1 MPLRGM
7 LSSPLARLGRL
18 ALLVL
23 VAAPLPSSA
32 AAQEDSSR
40 AALGEMKQPAA
51 VSEKGGR
58 TDAGAAR
65 TEPDDAAEE
74 QRISEEEFQELT
86 EEAVLEEEPL
96 PEEPIPPGKQ
106 PRPGAEEAE
115 QALEPTARTIR

>member
-1 MPLRGM
+1 
-7 LSSPLARLGRL
+7 
-18 ALLVL
+18 
-23 VAAPLPSSA
+23 
-32 AAQEDSSR
+32 
-40 AALGEMKQPAA
+40 MKQPAA